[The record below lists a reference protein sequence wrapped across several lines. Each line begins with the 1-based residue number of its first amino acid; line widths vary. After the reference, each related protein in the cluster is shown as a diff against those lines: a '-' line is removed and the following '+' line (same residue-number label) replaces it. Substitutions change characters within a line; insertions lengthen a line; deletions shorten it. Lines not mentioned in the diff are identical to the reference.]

1 MSSTGIYR
9 SLAVAL
15 LAAIVV
21 QRYVTG
27 HQSAGVAKYQAAIR
41 DAAAAIPSR
50 LGSWVG
56 QDVEVPVQ
64 ALAVLKPN
72 VMLSRRY
79 TNVENGVVAGLM
91 FVHCANTHHMAGHF
105 PLRCYP
111 ARGWTLQSAE
121 QRDWNVAGIRITGSE
136 YQFHLDAVSNRSPEQ
151 TMVVVNCLL
160 RPNGQILR
168 DMDSMSKTIVGA
180 GGAASGAGQL
190 QVYFDASVP
199 RPQRDAAV
207 EAILGGCKPLI
218 QAILANPE
226 Q

>member
-1 MSSTGIYR
+1 MSSTVIYR
-9 SLAVAL
+9 SLALVL
-15 LAAIVV
+15 LAGIAI
-21 QRYVTG
+21 QRYATG
-27 HQSAGVAKYQAAIR
+27 HQSESVEKYQDNIR
-41 DAAAAIPSR
+41 AAAAAIPSR

-56 QDVEVPVQ
+56 EDVEVPVQ

-91 FVHCANTHHMAGHF
+91 LVHCANTHHMAGHF

-111 ARGWTLQSAE
+111 ARGWTVRSAE
-121 QRDWNVAGIRITGSE
+121 QRDWNAGGIRITGSE
-136 YQFHLDAVSNRSPEQ
+136 YQFHFDAVANRSPEQ

-190 QVYFDASVP
+190 QVYFDSSVP
-199 RPQRDAAV
+199 RAQRDAAV
-207 EAILGGCKPLI
+207 DELLAGCKPLI